1 MIFLMFYTFL
11 IQISM
16 KKANNYV
23 DLTKYVNNNNQIL
36 RAQFISLYNLN
47 GIDDIFKNLTEIYL
61 DDNLIEIVE
70 NKFFN

>member
-1 MIFLMFYTFL
+1 
-11 IQISM
+11 M